1 MDWSWTEWPGVGW
14 SGLEW
19 IAVGRSGLEWI
30 EMQFD
35 KASII

>member
-30 EMQFD
+30 DMQFD